1 MDPMIA
7 MTAMK
12 AASGAVGGLV
22 KGVSSLF
29 GGRKRRERQREAQ
42 QVYNQRM
49 QEYEGLDTSNLNANI
64 ENPFEDVTVNQ
75 QQAQFNFE
83 KADLVSSDTLSK
95 GLQMTS
101 GGGVAG
107 VVQAMMQAR
116 TQNIVKAAVDIGNQ
130 EYKNQMNAAQAQ
142 IKLDQFKAQGAEK
155 ARQLEYGKTS
165 TLLGMAGQE
174 LAAANKARQDATRA
188 TIDGFSQFA
197 TGAAGSALS
206 TDGFSKEGI
215 GNVLDA
221 FKK

>member
-1 MDPMIA
+1 MDPMLA

-12 AASGAVGGLV
+12 AASGAMGGLV

-29 GGRKRRERQREAQ
+29 GGRKRRERVREAQ
-42 QVYNQRM
+42 QTYNQLMR
-49 QEYEGLDTSNLNANI
+49 EYEGLDTSNLNADI
-64 ENPFEDVTVNQ
+64 ENPFEDMTVNQ
-75 QQAQFNFE
+75 QQAQFKFE

-95 GLQMTS
+95 GLQMSS
-101 GGGVAG
+101 GSGVAG

-116 TQNIVKAAVDIGNQ
+116 TQNIVNAAVDIGNQ
-130 EYKNQMNAAQAQ
+130 EYKNQMNAAQTQ
-142 IKLDQFKAQGAEK
+142 IKLDQFEAQGAEK

-188 TIDGFSQFA
+188 TIDGFTQFA
-197 TGAAGSALS
+197 IPGAETAMS

-215 GNVLDA
+215 GNVLNA
-221 FKK
+221 FKQ